1 RHGVEAIVVG
11 VPNTGPDRIHE
22 YSPFEDDDHG
32 GGRGDDY
39 LGFLADTLKPVIDRD
54 FRTMPDRANTFLA
67 GPSMGGHLSLY
78 AFLRRP
84 DGFGGAAVMSPALW
98 FAESAI
104 FRFVEAAPF
113 APGRLYLDIGTEEG
127 EGAVAD
133 ARAMANTLL
142 RKGYRAGHDFL
153 YVEQARA

>member
-1 RHGVEAIVVG
+1 
-11 VPNTGPDRIHE
+11 
-22 YSPFEDDDHG
+22 SPFEDDDHG

-39 LGFLADTLKPVIDRD
+39 LSFLADTLKPVIDRD
-54 FRTMPDRANTFLA
+54 FRTLPGRADTYVA
-67 GPSMGGHLSLY
+67 GSSMGGLISLY
-78 AFLRRP
+78 AFFRRP
-84 DGFGGAAVMSPALW
+84 DVFGGAAVMSPALW
-98 FAESAI
+98 FAEGAI

-142 RKGYRAGHDFL
+142 RKGYRARRDFL
-153 YVEQARA
+153 